1 MNYTEHQILLF
12 FLIFVRFTSM
22 FLAAPV
28 FGVRGI
34 PIILKIGLGAVS
46 ALIVFPVVNR
56 YSPDLEFTLIGATIL
71 VFGEIFTGFTIGI
84 VINFLFSGVEF
95 AGEYIGVDMGLSIAQ
110 EFDPLFNQQ
119 ISVIARLKNILA
131 VLIFLLIDGH
141 HFLIEAVVASFRF
154 VPIGSWEMN
163 SLAIAK
169 IMRISASV
177 FVIGVKI
184 AAPAI
189 ITLFLTSVAMGIT
202 ARAVPQMNIFFVGF
216 PLRIAAGFLSL
227 IMAFPLFLYVFKKL
241 LVGFESDVFYLLKV
255 M

>member
-131 VLIFLLIDGH
+131 VLIFLLI
-141 HFLIEAVVASFRF
+141 
-154 VPIGSWEMN
+154 
-163 SLAIAK
+163 
-169 IMRISASV
+169 MRISASV